1 MLDETSSGYLPI
13 GGARLYYEL
22 SGVGPVVVLIHAGI
36 ADSGMWSEQ
45 IPALEAYFRVLRY
58 DVRGYG
64 QSELTATWPAYSD
77 HDDLRMLLEHF
88 SIERVHVIG
97 CSMGGGIALDFAL
110 AHPQLVD
117 RIVLSGAGVGRLLP
131 PSEALR
137 QGWNQVEAALESGD
151 LELALELENRMWV
164 DGPHRAP
171 DAVAPELRERV
182 QEMNRRVYNNAAALV
197 GEPEELELDPPA
209 AERLSEVTAPVLV
222 TAGELDLPDV
232 LVLVDQLTAQLPNA
246 TSVIVPDAGHMLPM
260 EQPAVFNRLVL
271 EFLLES

>member
-77 HDDLRMLLEHF
+77 YDDLRMLLEHF
-88 SIERVHVIG
+88 SIERVHLIG

-110 AHPQLVD
+110 AHPELVD
-117 RIVLSGAGVGRLLP
+117 RIVLSGAGVGRFLP
-131 PSEALR
+131 PSDALR
-137 QGWNQVEAALESGD
+137 QGWDQVEEALEAGD

-164 DGPHRAP
+164 DGPQRAP
-171 DAVAPELRERV
+171 ETVAPELRDRV
-182 QEMNRRVYNNAAALV
+182 REMNRRIYNNAAALV
-197 GEPEELELDPPA
+197 GEPEALALDPPA
-209 AERLSEVTAPVLV
+209 AQRLHELNAPVLV
-222 TAGELDLPDV
+222 TAGDLDLPDV
-232 LVLVDQLTAQLPNA
+232 LVLVDHLSAHLPNA
-246 TSVIVPDAGHMLPM
+246 TAVIIPDAGHMLPM
-260 EQPAVFNRLVL
+260 EQPAAFNRLVL